1 MTVSS
6 LTSWQAKQVTTME
19 KIILVD
25 EHDQVIGSEE
35 KMKVHENG
43 GKLHRAFSIFIFNN
57 KSEMLIQLR
66 SVKKY
71 HFGGLWT
78 NACCSHPNEG
88 ENLEEAVIRKL
99 NQEFGFTTNLK
110 ELFSF
115 TYKAT
120 DKNSGLTEHEFDHVF
135 IGEFNGVPQP
145 NPEEIDNFK
154 WISIQDLENEIETH
168 PENFTP
174 WFKIIMEKLISFNQI
189 LELDRSKNQK

>member
-1 MTVSS
+1 
-6 LTSWQAKQVTTME
+6 ME

-25 EHDQVIGSEE
+25 EHDQVVGSEE
-35 KMKVHENG
+35 KMKAHENG

-57 KSEMLIQLR
+57 KGEMLIQLR

-78 NACCSHPNEG
+78 NACCSHPNDG

-154 WISIQDLENEIETH
+154 WISIQDLENEIELH
-168 PENFTP
+168 PEKFTP
-174 WFKIIMEKLISFNQI
+174 WFKIIMEKLMSFNPL
-189 LELDRSKNQK
+189 LELDKAKNKK

>member
-1 MTVSS
+1 
-6 LTSWQAKQVTTME
+6 ME

-25 EHDQVIGSEE
+25 ENDQVIGSEE
-35 KMKVHENG
+35 KMKAHENG

-57 KSEMLIQLR
+57 KGEMLIQLR

-99 NQEFGFTTNLK
+99 NQEFGFTTGLK

-120 DKNSGLTEHEFDHVF
+120 DKNTSLTEHEFDHVF

-145 NPEEIDNFK
+145 YPEEIDDFK
-154 WISIQDLENEIETH
+154 WIFIQDLENEIEAH

-174 WFKIIMEKLISFNQI
+174 WFKIIMEKLISFNPL
-189 LELDRSKNQK
+189 LELDRAKN

>member
-1 MTVSS
+1 
-6 LTSWQAKQVTTME
+6 
-19 KIILVD
+19 
-25 EHDQVIGSEE
+25 
-35 KMKVHENG
+35 
-43 GKLHRAFSIFIFNN
+43 
-57 KSEMLIQLR
+57 MLIQLR

-78 NACCSHPNEG
+78 NACCSHPNDG

-154 WISIQDLENEIETH
+154 WISIQDLENEIELH
-168 PENFTP
+168 PEKFTP
-174 WFKIIMEKLISFNQI
+174 WFKIIMEKLMSFNPL
-189 LELDRSKNQK
+189 LELDKAKNKK